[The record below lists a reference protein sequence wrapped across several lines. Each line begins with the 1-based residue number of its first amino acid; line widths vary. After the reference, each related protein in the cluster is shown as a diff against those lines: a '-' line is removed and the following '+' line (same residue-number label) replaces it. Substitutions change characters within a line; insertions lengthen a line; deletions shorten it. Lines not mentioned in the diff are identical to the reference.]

1 MWLELERTCEEIARF
16 SRADERAYRRLL
28 TEYDAVKDVFNR
40 QRFTPVGFG
49 PGFEELLA
57 GRPGSDRWRRRAAMS
72 AWEVVRHEFES
83 RHVQAFM
90 LWMAFQ
96 TGQPVGSAGSAP
108 LAYSIVFGRQRR
120 SWTLPRGGSGELA
133 RVLVEVIEQ
142 GGGQVLCDRR
152 VAELILTDGRCVG
165 VVTEDGERHIARKA
179 VLSTIHVKDLVTM
192 APAEHGRGL
201 PLRDRY
207 LRRGDLGVRHP
218 LRHDSGAPLSD
229 ARRRRDR
236 GRVRGRSGWPEDILR
251 MGRDVRE
258 GRLVRDGAW
267 LLFPAPT
274 VADPSRAPAGRHT
287 VKILG
292 MQPYNPGG
300 GPWQWAQLRDEIAAV
315 HLGHL
320 RRAAPNMVD
329 ATILA
334 ELIVSPVDLE
344 RSNPHMWHGTFH
356 GGDRSIANS
365 GALRPAP
372 GWAQHRMPIP
382 GLYQTG
388 GTTHPGGSVT
398 GGPGRNA
405 AIVMLTDLGQ
415 DPADVS
421 GSRRQRPQLACK
433 STDHNGARADIR
445 DDPGRR
451 PPRRSPSR
459 HRFAR
464 AQRADPRAGQ
474 RGDRGACAPR
484 RRPARATA
492 PTRSRRGL
500 KTNRSYTIGVMIPDL
515 TNPLFPPIVRGI
527 EDQLGDAGYTPLIVN
542 TDNDPGRERS
552 QMDAMRARQVDGFIA
567 ATARLDIEL
576 LPSRRRG
583 TPLVLVN
590 RSLEDGSLAAVTV
603 DDRQGIRLAVN
614 HVVELGH
621 RRIGH
626 VAARRTCR
634 RATCA
639 IWGSSRRWPNSAS
652 AARPEQVVFAEAFTE
667 ADGRAGVRECWTG
680 AAGDRVVAANDRLAS
695 AATTRSKPTA
705 CAAPTTSRSSASTTC
720 RSSTGCARR

>member
-1 MWLELERTCEEIARF
+1 VSSGTEPIPHADVVVAGAGHNSLITAAYLTRAGHRCRVLDARPSPGGGVASEELMLPGFWVDSCSTGHTLIQTNPLLADDELGLVSELGLTYLEPDPVAHVVFPDGESLTMWLELERTCEEIARF

-49 PGFEELLA
+49 PRFEELLA
-57 GRPGSDRWRRRAAMS
+57 GRSGADRWRRRAAMS
-72 AWEVVRHEFES
+72 AWDVVRHEFES

-133 RVLVEVIEQ
+133 RVLVHVIEQ
-142 GGGQVLCDRR
+142 GGGEVLCDRR
-152 VAELILTDGRCVG
+152 VVELVLADGRCVG
-165 VVTEDGERHIARKA
+165 VVTEDGERHIAGRA
-179 VLSTIHVKDLVTM
+179 VLSTIHVKDLLAM
-192 APAEHGRGL
+192 APPEAWGEDFRYAIDTYDEGISAFAAHYATTQAPRY
-201 PLRDRY
+201 PTRD
-207 LRRGDLGVRHP
+207 GDEIEVVSAGVT
-218 LRHDSGAPLSD
+218 
-229 ARRRRDR
+229 
-236 GRVRGRSGWPEDILR
+236 GWPEDILR

-292 MQPYNPGG
+292 MQPYDPGG
-300 GPWQWAQLRDEIAAV
+300 GPERWAHLRDEIAAV

-356 GGDRSIANS
+356 GGDRSLANS

-415 DPADVS
+415 DPGDVM
-421 GSRRQRPQLACK
+421 R
-433 STDHNGARADIR
+433 
-445 DDPGRR
+445 
-451 PPRRSPSR
+451 
-459 HRFAR
+459 
-464 AQRADPRAGQ
+464 
-474 RGDRGACAPR
+474 RGAPI
-484 RRPARATA
+484 PASSQTTA
-492 PTRSRRGL
+492 
-500 KTNRSYTIGVMIPDL
+500 
-515 TNPLFPPIVRGI
+515 
-527 EDQLGDAGYTPLIVN
+527 
-542 TDNDPGRERS
+542 
-552 QMDAMRARQVDGFIA
+552 
-567 ATARLDIEL
+567 
-576 LPSRRRG
+576 
-583 TPLVLVN
+583 
-590 RSLEDGSLAAVTV
+590 
-603 DDRQGIRLAVN
+603 
-614 HVVELGH
+614 
-621 RRIGH
+621 
-626 VAARRTCR
+626 
-634 RATCA
+634 
-639 IWGSSRRWPNSAS
+639 
-652 AARPEQVVFAEAFTE
+652 
-667 ADGRAGVRECWTG
+667 
-680 AAGDRVVAANDRLAS
+680 
-695 AATTRSKPTA
+695 
-705 CAAPTTSRSSASTTC
+705 
-720 RSSTGCARR
+720 